1 MTMKA
6 TAVCVAVLA
15 CACAGQS
22 PLPQVTAAIP
32 RSPYAVF
39 AGTVTL
45 RGEIAVHGN
54 FVDSLT
60 GRHELCSQY
69 VAGALPATTLWVVP
83 TPGSLPV
90 SGHMVMYTA
99 GVASA
104 PPSSG
109 FHGPGTYTN
118 ASATVADLIIDN
130 SSFTFATSTVIH
142 VARDGSGTMS
152 FTGMLDTSTNAAES
166 GRVGWTCAD

>member
-1 MTMKA
+1 MKVA
-6 TAVCVAVLA
+6 AVCVGVLA

-22 PLPQVTAAIP
+22 PLPRVTAPIP
-32 RSPYAVF
+32 RLPYAVF
-39 AGTVTL
+39 TGTVAL

-60 GRHELCSQY
+60 GRHERCSQY

-90 SGHMVMYTA
+90 GGHTVMYTA
-99 GVASA
+99 GVVNV

-109 FHGPGTYTN
+109 YHGPGPYTG

-130 SSFTFATSTVIH
+130 SSFTFAASTVIH
-142 VARDGSGTMS
+142 VAGDGSGTMS
-152 FTGMLDTSTNAAES
+152 FTGMLDTSTNAEES
-166 GRVGWTCAD
+166 GTVSWTCAD